1 VGLLACHGGRSGSRS
16 RTGLESRTGRSRA
29 RAVKRSRAHAGGSR
43 RARLARGSRLRRC
56 RRRILGVPPP
66 SSLLPFPLPI
76 PLSTDAMGIGLAG
89 GVGAQLLIFTRTRIT
104 PLFSRASA
112 RRRSFPCAFP
122 SRGVRLSE
130 IDAYAFSHEAMPYAM
145 RARRPR
151 RPVWNPARTRQRLV
165 VA

>member
-29 RAVKRSRAHAGGSR
+29 RAVKRSRPHAGGSR

-89 GVGAQLLIFTRTRIT
+89 GVGAQLLIFTRAHHSALFPCERAA
-104 PLFSRASA
+104 PLF
-112 RRRSFPCAFP
+112 P
-122 SRGVRLSE
+122 VR
-130 IDAYAFSHEAMPYAM
+130 FSVL
-145 RARRPR
+145 RRPPQRNR
-151 RPVWNPARTRQRLV
+151 RLRLQPRGN
-165 VA
+165 AIRDEGAATATPCLESRSD